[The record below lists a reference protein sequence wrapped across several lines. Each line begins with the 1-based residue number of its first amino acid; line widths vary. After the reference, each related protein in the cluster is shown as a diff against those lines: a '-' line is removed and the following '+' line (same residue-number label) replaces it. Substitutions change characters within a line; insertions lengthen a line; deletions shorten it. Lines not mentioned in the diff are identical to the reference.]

1 MKIKILQNSEWH
13 FGKYLSD
20 NYVLETTEYDGEF
33 ESVKGIRYS
42 LLNLETNE
50 RIEVLPNINKYNIG
64 EIIDVSTEPK
74 YLYFANVEKDDTE
87 ASKDIYADYTEVD
100 RYKEVGK
107 ILLLRYNISSGATE
121 ALYNF
126 SENLYGL
133 NEIKKLKIFFINDY
147 YIIIQNEYLVLNKS
161 KTYSGFFRFNQRLY
175 NIKDETEYMIAD
187 ENFNLNGIMNIL
199 AISDN
204 QCVIKTGYSLL
215 EDNRYNLL
223 DEDECS
229 LEAVSFVNIGQMV
242 SDLAIGKKS
251 ISLETIEQTYHNKTI
266 PYIKK
271 MGDYVIYSCVNNE
284 TKEEEVKFYN
294 LTSSEIKTCIN
305 QDVIR
310 ISNLA
315 KAYVLNNEPYI
326 CIIKDNELSFLNLN
340 TNKIEPKY
348 NNGSRLCEIYNNL
361 LVFTGVNKTIFGKKK
376 TFFDIISFP
385 GGELLLHEQSEYV
398 DSLITNTDTLYIIV
412 K

>member
-133 NEIKKLKIFFINDY
+133 NEIKKLKIFIINDY

-229 LEAVSFVNIGQMV
+229 LEAVS
-242 SDLAIGKKS
+242 L
-251 ISLETIEQTYHNKTI
+251 
-266 PYIKK
+266 
-271 MGDYVIYSCVNNE
+271 
-284 TKEEEVKFYN
+284 
-294 LTSSEIKTCIN
+294 
-305 QDVIR
+305 
-310 ISNLA
+310 
-315 KAYVLNNEPYI
+315 
-326 CIIKDNELSFLNLN
+326 
-340 TNKIEPKY
+340 
-348 NNGSRLCEIYNNL
+348 
-361 LVFTGVNKTIFGKKK
+361 
-376 TFFDIISFP
+376 
-385 GGELLLHEQSEYV
+385 
-398 DSLITNTDTLYIIV
+398 
-412 K
+412 